1 MLVSDIQLGLP
12 DGELLS
18 CVTQAM
24 GRFRQF
30 SAALS
35 HHLARLLRAEFG
47 QTFRCVYR
55 SSLIPKG

>member
-24 GRFRQF
+24 DDFGNSVPHYLIIWPDFF
-30 SAALS
+30 VPN
-35 HHLARLLRAEFG
+35 LARLSDACIVLR
-47 QTFRCVYR
+47 
-55 SSLIPKG
+55 